1 MTRFTDDE
9 AAGFLRY
16 WGPARPTL
24 LGEGMEGAVYAVDDA
39 VVAKVW
45 FTKPAPAVVL
55 LKSFYDA
62 LSSKTLSFVVPQI
75 VEVREAGGHVV
86 SSERRMDGE
95 TLEAALRAGRFTREQ
110 AQRTFVDLL
119 SELAHSGSCP
129 EARDLGVI
137 DEGPLP
143 TFDLAGLAS
152 QRAQRFQKVL
162 GSAVEDFAALSTAL
176 VARIPEVDSGRRNV
190 IHGDLV
196 PSNLLVSE
204 GPTVDAVLDWGFFST
219 EGDPVF
225 EAAVA
230 GAIFDMYGDDALDTE
245 MAMYD
250 LISEALGYSRT
261 DLLVYRAAYS
271 LITANAYDPD
281 GNDGHFAWCVAA
293 LNRPDVVAAIRA

>member
-9 AAGFLRY
+9 AAGFLRG
-16 WGPARPTL
+16 WDPGRPSL
-24 LGEGMEGAVYAVDDA
+24 LGEGMEGAVYALDA
-39 VVAKVW
+39 SVVAKVW
-45 FTKPAPAVVL
+45 FTKPAPSIQL
-55 LKSFYDA
+55 MKSFYDA

-75 VEVREAGGHVV
+75 VEVREVDGHVV
-86 SSERRMDGE
+86 STERRMDGE
-95 TLEAALRAGRFTREQ
+95 TLEKALLAGRFPREQ

-129 EARDLGVI
+129 EARELDVVG
-137 DEGPLP
+137 DRPLP
-143 TFDLAGLAS
+143 DFDLAGLAAR
-152 QRAQRFQKVL
+152 QAQRFEKVL
-162 GSAVEDFAALSTAL
+162 AAAVEDFTGLSAAL

-196 PSNLLVSE
+196 PANLLVSE
-204 GPTVDAVLDWGFFST
+204 GPTVEAVLDWGFFST

-271 LITANAYDPD
+271 LITANAYDPA
-281 GNDGHFAWCVAA
+281 GHDGHFAWCVAA
-293 LNRPDVVAAIRA
+293 LNRPDVIAAIRA

>member
-9 AAGFLRY
+9 AAGFLRS
-16 WGPARPTL
+16 WDPARPTL
-24 LGEGMEGAVYAVDDA
+24 LGEGMEGAVYALDA
-39 VVAKVW
+39 SVVAKVW
-45 FTKPAPAVVL
+45 FTRSAPAVRL
-55 LKSFYDA
+55 MKSFYDA

-75 VEVREAGGHVV
+75 VEVREADGHVV
-86 SSERRMDGE
+86 SSERRLDGE
-95 TLEAALRAGRFTREQ
+95 TLEAALRAGRFPLEQ

-129 EARDLGVI
+129 EARDLEVM
-137 DEGPLP
+137 DDGPVP
-143 TFDLAGLAS
+143 DFDLAGLAS
-152 QRAQRFQKVL
+152 RRAQRFGKVL
-162 GSAVEDFAALSTAL
+162 ASAVEDFAGLSAALL
-176 VARIPEVDSGRRNV
+176 ARIPEVDSGRRTV

-196 PSNLLVSE
+196 PSNMLVSE
-204 GPTVDAVLDWGFFST
+204 GPTVDAVFDWGFFST

-230 GAIFDMYGDDALDTE
+230 GALFDMYGDDALDTE
-245 MAMYD
+245 MTMYD
-250 LISEALGYSRT
+250 LISDTLGYSRT

-281 GNDGHFAWCVAA
+281 GNDGHFAWCAAA

>member
-9 AAGFLRY
+9 AAGLLHS
-16 WGPARPTL
+16 WGVARPTL
-24 LGEGMEGAVYAVDDA
+24 LGEGMEGAVYTLDA
-39 VVAKVW
+39 SVVAKIW
-45 FTKPAPAVVL
+45 FTKTAPAVTL
-55 LKSFYDA
+55 MKSFYDA

-75 VEVREAGGHVV
+75 VEVRAVDGHVV
-86 SSERRMDGE
+86 STERRLDGE
-95 TLEAALRAGRFTREQ
+95 TLEAALRDGRFPREQ

-129 EARDLGVI
+129 EARDLDVV

-143 TFDLAGLAS
+143 TFDLAGLAAR
-152 QRAQRFQKVL
+152 RAQRFEKVL
-162 GSAVEDFAALSTAL
+162 APAVEDFGGLSSALI
-176 VARIPEVDSGRRNV
+176 ARIPEVDSGRRNV

-204 GPTVDAVLDWGFFST
+204 GPTIDAVLDWGFFST

-230 GAIFDMYGDDALDTE
+230 GAIFDMYGDDAMDTE

-250 LISEALGYSRT
+250 LISDALGYSRT

>member
-9 AAGFLRY
+9 AAGFLRP
-16 WGPARPTL
+16 WDAAPPSL

-45 FTKPAPAVVL
+45 FAKPAPEVRL
-55 LKSFYDA
+55 MKCFYDA
-62 LSSKTLSFVVPQI
+62 LSSKTLSFIVPQI
-75 VEVREAGGHVV
+75 IEVREVGGHVV
-86 SSERRMDGE
+86 STERRLDGS
-95 TLEAALRAGRFTREQ
+95 TLEAALTAGRFPREQ

-129 EARDLGVI
+129 EARDLSVM
-137 DEGPLP
+137 DEGSLP
-143 TFDLAGLAS
+143 DFDLAGLAAR
-152 QRAQRFQKVL
+152 RARRFAKVL
-162 GSAVEDFAALSTAL
+162 APAVEDFASLSAAL

-196 PSNLLVSE
+196 PSNLLVSD

-230 GAIFDMYGDDALDTE
+230 GAVFDMYGDDALDTE

-250 LISEALGYSRT
+250 LIIEALGYSRT

-271 LITANAYDPD
+271 LITANAYDPA
-281 GNDGHFAWCVAA
+281 GNDGHFAWCAAA
-293 LNRPDVVAAIRA
+293 LNRPDVVAAIRG

>member
-1 MTRFTDDE
+1 
-9 AAGFLRY
+9 
-16 WGPARPTL
+16 
-24 LGEGMEGAVYAVDDA
+24 MEGAVYALDDS

-45 FTKPAPAVVL
+45 YAKPASEVRL
-55 LKSFYDA
+55 MKSFYDA
-62 LSSKTLSFVVPQI
+62 LSSKPLSFVVPQI
-75 VEVREAGGHVV
+75 VEVREADGRVV
-86 SSERRMDGE
+86 SSERRLDGE
-95 TLEAALRAGRFTREQ
+95 TLEAALRAGRFPLEQ

-119 SELAHSGSCP
+119 SELAHSGGCP
-129 EARDLGVI
+129 EARDLAVM

-143 TFDLAGLAS
+143 GFDLAGLAAR
-152 QRAQRFQKVL
+152 RARRFEKVL
-162 GSAVEDFAALSTAL
+162 AAAVEDFAGLSSAL
-176 VARIPEVDSGRRNV
+176 VARIREVDSGRRTV

-196 PSNLLVSE
+196 PANLLVSA

-230 GAIFDMYGDDALDTE
+230 GAIFDMYGPAALDTE

-250 LISEALGYSRT
+250 LISDALGYARA

-281 GNDGHFAWCVAA
+281 GNDGHFAWCAAA
-293 LNRPDVVAAIRA
+293 LNRPDVVAAVRA

>member
-1 MTRFTDDE
+1 MTRFTEDE
-9 AAGFLRY
+9 AAVLLRP
-16 WGPARPTL
+16 WDPPRPEL
-24 LGEGMEGAVYAVDDA
+24 IGEGMEGAVYALDA
-39 VVAKVW
+39 SVVAKVW
-45 FTKPAPAVVL
+45 FTKPAPEVWL
-55 LKSFYDA
+55 MKSFYDA

-75 VEVREAGGHVV
+75 VEVREVGGHVV
-86 SSERRMDGE
+86 SSERRLSGD
-95 TLEAALRAGRFTREQ
+95 TLEAALRAGRFPVEQ

-129 EARDLGVI
+129 EARELGVV
-137 DEGPLP
+137 DDGALP
-143 TFDLAGLAS
+143 GFDLAGLAS
-152 QRAQRFQKVL
+152 RRAQRFEAVL
-162 GSAVEDFAALSTAL
+162 AAAVEDFASLSSAL

-190 IHGDLV
+190 VHGDLV

-204 GPTVDAVLDWGFFST
+204 GPTIEAVLDWGFFST

-230 GAIFDMYGDDALDTE
+230 GAVFDMYGDDALHTE
-245 MAMYD
+245 MTMYD
-250 LISEALGYSRT
+250 LIEDALGYSRT

-271 LITANAYDPD
+271 LITANAYDPH